1 MGIKRYLNV
10 IMICEEF
17 EFVEE
22 LIEGVINQEE
32 MNKEIKED
40 KVFEDR
46 KKRMKKRKKGE
57 IEGIYLFKE
66 K

>member
-1 MGIKRYLNV
+1 
-10 IMICEEF
+10 
-17 EFVEE
+17 
-22 LIEGVINQEE
+22 